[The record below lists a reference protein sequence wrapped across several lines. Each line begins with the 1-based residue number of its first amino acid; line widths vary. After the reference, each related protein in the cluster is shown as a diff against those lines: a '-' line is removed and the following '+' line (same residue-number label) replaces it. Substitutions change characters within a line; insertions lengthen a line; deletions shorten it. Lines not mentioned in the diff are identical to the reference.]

1 MCERRPAQRDHED
14 ADHRVATLDQVRAAK
29 GVAIEASNT
38 RDIVSAGSASR

>member
-14 ADHRVATLDQVRAAK
+14 ADYRVAIPDQVRAAK
-29 GVAIEASNT
+29 DMAIQASNT